1 MLGNAVGV
9 HLIESGY
16 NITIYNRTK
25 EKTKNLRDLG
35 AVVASSPKEVA
46 QNSEILFT
54 IVKDANSV
62 RQVSF
67 EKDGIVFGKHEN
79 LVVCDMSTIS
89 PIDSKLISKKF
100 FESSIRML
108 DTPVMG
114 GPNVAI
120 TGNLV
125 LMVGGQKEVF
135 EKCKEIFN
143 VIANKVF
150 YLGGSGTGHAVKLAM
165 NLQITMLALALSE
178 GITFTRGAD
187 IDPKTFLEILNST
200 YFKTG
205 LSEIKAYK
213 MIQNNFEPTF
223 TLENL
228 RKDIRTIVDT
238 SKSFGLELPMTQ
250 KAREIYEKATSEGYG
265 DLDYTGILAFIK
277 KLNGQN

>member
-250 KAREIYEKATSEGYG
+250 KAREIYEKAISEGYG